1 MKMTIFFIISW
12 NLPIKIW
19 RLELSDLG
27 NFEVQII
34 SEELFLEGF
43 TQINWATYLCTWVY
57 IPTMEVKACSESY
70 QKHILYPNILQ
81 KAIFCQF
88 SCVHWTPPL

>member
-1 MKMTIFFIISW
+1 MKVTIFFIISW

-34 SEELFLEGF
+34 SKELFLEGL
-43 TQINWATYLCTWVY
+43 TQINWATYLCTWVD
-57 IPTMEVKACSESY
+57 IATMEVKACLDSY
-70 QKHILYPNILQ
+70 QKDILYPNILQ

-88 SCVHWTPPL
+88 SIVHRTPPL